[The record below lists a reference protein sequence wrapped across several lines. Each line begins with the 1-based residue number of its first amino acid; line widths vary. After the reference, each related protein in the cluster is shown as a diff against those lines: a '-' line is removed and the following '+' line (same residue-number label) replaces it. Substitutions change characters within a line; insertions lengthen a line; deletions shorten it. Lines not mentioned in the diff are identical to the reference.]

1 MIKSFIFFLVILI
14 VAPAFSQEKSLA
26 DYEVALNQLSID
38 LISEA
43 NDESKLKVNE
53 EFKSLLNEALSKKG
67 SFDFPFKNIRAISVL
82 KSNDKVKI
90 YNWTLPYAD
99 ETYQYFAIVQLKLA
113 NEQYKLV
120 ELIDKSS
127 EITKPET
134 QTLTDKTWFGALYY
148 EIIYD
153 KKLGSDTYT
162 LLGWDGD
169 YNLTNKK
176 IIEVMTIS
184 KNGVIKFGSSL
195 FKIEKKSQKRV
206 LFTYSETAVMSLKYH
221 PKENMIVFDFLVPPN
236 SNLNGVFEYYGPSL
250 DSFDAFIL
258 EKNHWK
264 FQKNIDVKLDKNS
277 KDRRWTDP
285 NGK

>member
-1 MIKSFIFFLVILI
+1 MFKSFIFFLVILI
-14 VAPAFSQEKSLA
+14 VSPAFSQEKSLA
-26 DYEVALNQLSID
+26 DYETTLNQLSID

-53 EFKSLLNEALSKKG
+53 EFKTLLKEALSKNG
-67 SFDFPFKNIRAISVL
+67 SFDFPFKNIRAISIL
-82 KSNDKVKI
+82 TSNDKVKI
-90 YNWTLPYAD
+90 YNWTLPYND

-134 QTLTDKTWFGALYY
+134 QSLTDKTWFGALYY

-153 KKLGSDTYT
+153 KKLGNDTYT

-176 IIEVMTIS
+176 IIDVMTVS
-184 KNGVIKFGSSL
+184 KSGAIKFGSSL
-195 FKIEKKSQKRV
+195 FKMGKKSQKRV
-206 LFTYSETAVMSLKYH
+206 IFTYSETAVMSLKYYA
-221 PKENMIVFDFLVPPN
+221 KESLIVFDYLVPN
-236 SNLNGVFEYYGPSL
+236 SSNLEGVFEYYGPSL
-250 DSFDAFIL
+250 NRFDAFL
-258 EKNHWK
+258 LNKNHWEYK
-264 FQKNIDVKLDKNS
+264 KDVDIQQNKNL
-277 KDRRWTDP
+277 KDRFYNAP
-285 NGK
+285 H

>member
-1 MIKSFIFFLVILI
+1 MFKSFIFFLVILI
-14 VAPAFSQEKSLA
+14 VSPAFSQEKSLA
-26 DYEVALNQLSID
+26 DYETTLNQLSID

-53 EFKSLLNEALSKKG
+53 EFKTLLKEALSKNG
-67 SFDFPFKNIRAISVL
+67 SFDFPFKNIRAISIL
-82 KSNDKVKI
+82 TSNDKVKI
-90 YNWTLPYAD
+90 YNWTLPYND

-134 QTLTDKTWFGALYY
+134 QSLTDKTWFGALYY

-153 KKLGSDTYT
+153 KKLGNDTYT

-176 IIEVMTIS
+176 IIDVMTVS
-184 KNGVIKFGSSL
+184 KSGAIKFGSSL

-206 LFTYSETAVMSLKYH
+206 LFTYSETAVMSLKYYA
-221 PKENMIVFDFLVPPN
+221 KENRIIFDFLAPPN
-236 SNLNGVFEYYGPSL
+236 SSLNGVYEYYGPSL

-258 EKNHWK
+258 EKNYWK
-264 FQKNIDVKLDKNS
+264 FQKNVDVKLDKNL
-277 KDRRWTDP
+277 KDRFYNAP
-285 NGK
+285 H

>member
-1 MIKSFIFFLVILI
+1 MFKPFIFFLVILI
-14 VAPAFSQEKSLA
+14 VSPAFSQEKSLA
-26 DYEVALNQLSID
+26 DYETTLNQLSID

-53 EFKSLLNEALSKKG
+53 EFKTLLKEALSKNG
-67 SFDFPFKNIRAISVL
+67 SFDFPFKNIRAISIL
-82 KSNDKVKI
+82 TSNDKVKI
-90 YNWTLPYAD
+90 YNWTLPYND

-134 QTLTDKTWFGALYY
+134 QSLTDKTWFGALYY

-153 KKLGSDTYT
+153 KKLGNDTYT

-176 IIEVMTIS
+176 IIDVMTVS
-184 KNGVIKFGSSL
+184 KSGAIKFGSSL

-206 LFTYSETAVMSLKYH
+206 LFTYSETAVMSLKYYA
-221 PKENMIVFDFLVPPN
+221 KENRIIFDFLAPPN
-236 SNLNGVFEYYGPSL
+236 SSLNGVYEYYGPSL

-258 EKNHWK
+258 EKNYWK
-264 FQKNIDVKLDKNS
+264 FQKNVDVKLDKNL
-277 KDRRWTDP
+277 KDRFYNAP
-285 NGK
+285 H

>member
-1 MIKSFIFFLVILI
+1 MLKIISSFLFILLVSS
-14 VAPAFSQEKSLA
+14 AFSQEKSLA
-26 DYEVALNQLSID
+26 DYESALNQLSID

-53 EFKSLLNEALSKKG
+53 EFKSLLKEALSKKG
-67 SFDFPFKNIRAISVL
+67 SFEFPFKNIRAISIL
-82 KSNDKVKI
+82 TSNDKVKI
-90 YNWTLPYAD
+90 YNWTLPFND

-120 ELIDKSS
+120 ELIDKSN
-127 EITKPET
+127 EIIKPET
-134 QTLTDKTWFGALYY
+134 QSLTDKTWFGALYY

-176 IIEVMTIS
+176 IIDVMTIS
-184 KNGVIKFGSSL
+184 KSGTIKFGSSL

-206 LFTYSETAVMSLKYH
+206 IFTYSETAVMSLKYH
-221 PKENMIVFDFLVPPN
+221 PKENMIIFDYLVPPN

-258 EKNHWK
+258 EKKYWK
-264 FQKNIDVKLDKNS
+264 FQKNIDVKLDKNL
-277 KDRRWTDP
+277 KDRFYTSP
-285 NGK
+285 N

>member
-1 MIKSFIFFLVILI
+1 MFKSFIFFLVILI

-26 DYEVALNQLSID
+26 DYETTLNQLSID

-43 NDESKLKVNE
+43 NDESKLKVND
-53 EFKSLLNEALSKKG
+53 EFKSLLKEALSIKG
-67 SFDFPFKNIRAISVL
+67 SFDFPFKNIRAISIL
-82 KSNDKVKI
+82 TSNYKIKI
-90 YNWTLPYAD
+90 YNWTLPYND
-99 ETYQYFAIVQLKLA
+99 GTYQYFAFIQLKLE

-134 QTLTDKTWFGALYY
+134 QSLTDKTWFGALYY

-153 KKLGSDTYT
+153 KKLGNDTYT

-176 IIEVMTIS
+176 IIEVMTINKS
-184 KNGVIKFGSSL
+184 GAIKFGSSL

-221 PKENMIVFDFLVPPN
+221 PKENMIIFDYLVPPN

-258 EKNHWK
+258 EKKSWK
-264 FQKNIDVKLDKNS
+264 FQKNVDVKLDKNL
-277 KDRRWTDP
+277 KDRFYNSP
-285 NGK
+285 N

>member
-1 MIKSFIFFLVILI
+1 MFKSFIFFLIILI

-26 DYEVALNQLSID
+26 DYEAALNQLSID

-43 NDESKLKVNE
+43 NDESKLKVND
-53 EFKSLLNEALSKKG
+53 EFKSLLKEALSIKG
-67 SFDFPFKNIRAISVL
+67 SFDFPFKNIRAISIL
-82 KSNDKVKI
+82 TSNDKIKI
-90 YNWTLPYAD
+90 YNWTLPYND
-99 ETYQYFAIVQLKLA
+99 GTYQYFAFVQLKLE

-153 KKLGSDTYT
+153 KKLGTDTYT

-176 IIEVMTIS
+176 IIEVMTINKS
-184 KNGVIKFGSSL
+184 GAIKFGSSL

-221 PKENMIVFDFLVPPN
+221 PKENMIIFDYLVPPN
-236 SNLNGVFEYYGPSL
+236 SSLNGVFEYYGPSL

-258 EKNHWK
+258 EKKSWK
-264 FQKNIDVKLDKNS
+264 FQKNIDVKLDKNL
-277 KDRRWTDP
+277 KDRFYNSP
-285 NGK
+285 N

>member
-1 MIKSFIFFLVILI
+1 MLKITSSFLFILLVTS
-14 VAPAFSQEKSLA
+14 AFSQEKSLA
-26 DYEVALNQLSID
+26 DYESALNKLSID

-53 EFKSLLNEALSKKG
+53 EFQLLLKEALSKKG
-67 SFDFPFKNIRAISVL
+67 SFDFAFKNIRAISIL

-90 YNWTLPYAD
+90 YNWTLPFND
-99 ETYQYFAIVQLKLA
+99 ETYQYFAFVQLKLE

-176 IIEVMTIS
+176 IIDVMTIS
-184 KNGVIKFGSSL
+184 KSGTIKFGSSL

-221 PKENMIVFDFLVPPN
+221 PKENMIIFDYLVPPN

-258 EKNHWK
+258 EKKSWK
-264 FQKNIDVKLDKNS
+264 FQKNIDVKLDKNL
-277 KDRRWTDP
+277 KDRFYNSP
-285 NGK
+285 N

>member
-1 MIKSFIFFLVILI
+1 MLKTFFSFLLTLI
-14 VAPAFSQEKSLA
+14 VVHAFSQEKSLA

-67 SFDFPFKNIRAISVL
+67 SFDFPFKNIRAISIL

-90 YNWTLPYAD
+90 YNWTLPFND

-113 NEQYKLV
+113 NEQYKLI

-184 KNGVIKFGSSL
+184 KSGAIKFGSAL
-195 FKIEKKSQKRV
+195 FKVDKKPQKRV
-206 LFTYSETAVMSLKYH
+206 IFTYSETAVMSLKYH
-221 PKENMIVFDFLVPPN
+221 PKENMIIFDYLVPPN

>member
-1 MIKSFIFFLVILI
+1 MLKTFFSFLLTLI
-14 VAPAFSQEKSLA
+14 VVHAFSQEKSLA

-53 EFKSLLNEALSKKG
+53 EFKNLLNEALFKKG
-67 SFDFPFKNIRAISVL
+67 SFEFPFKNIRAISIL

-90 YNWTLPYAD
+90 YNWTLPFND

-184 KNGVIKFGSSL
+184 KSGAIKFGSAL
-195 FKIEKKSQKRV
+195 FKVDKKPQKRV
-206 LFTYSETAVMSLKYH
+206 IFTYSETAVMSLKYH
-221 PKENMIVFDFLVPPN
+221 PKENMIIFDYLVPPN

-258 EKNHWK
+258 EKKSWK

>member
-1 MIKSFIFFLVILI
+1 MLKITSSFLFILLVTS
-14 VAPAFSQEKSLA
+14 AFSQEKSLA
-26 DYEVALNQLSID
+26 DYESALNQLSID

-53 EFKSLLNEALSKKG
+53 EFQLLLKEALSKKG
-67 SFDFPFKNIRAISVL
+67 SFDFAFKNIRAISIL

-90 YNWTLPYAD
+90 YNWTLPFND

-127 EITKPET
+127 ELTKPET

-176 IIEVMTIS
+176 IIEVMTINKS
-184 KNGVIKFGSSL
+184 GAIKFGSSL

-221 PKENMIVFDFLVPPN
+221 AKENMIIFDYLVPTT
-236 SNLNGVFEYYGPSL
+236 SNLEGVFEYYGPSL
-250 DSFDAFIL
+250 NRFDGFL
-258 EKNHWK
+258 LDKNHWEYK
-264 FQKNIDVKLDKNS
+264 KDVDIQQNKNL
-277 KDRRWTDP
+277 KDRFYNAP
-285 NGK
+285 H

>member
-1 MIKSFIFFLVILI
+1 MFKSFIFFLVILI

-26 DYEVALNQLSID
+26 DYETTLNQLSID

-43 NDESKLKVNE
+43 NDESKLKVND
-53 EFKSLLNEALSKKG
+53 EFKSLLKEALSIKG
-67 SFDFPFKNIRAISVL
+67 SFDFPFKNIRAISIL
-82 KSNDKVKI
+82 TSNDKIKI
-90 YNWTLPYAD
+90 YNWTLPYND
-99 ETYQYFAIVQLKLA
+99 GTYQYFAFVQLKLE

-134 QTLTDKTWFGALYY
+134 QSLTDKTWFGALYY

-153 KKLGSDTYT
+153 KKLGTDTYT

-176 IIEVMTIS
+176 IIEVMTINKS
-184 KNGVIKFGSSL
+184 GAIKFGSSL

-206 LFTYSETAVMSLKYH
+206 
-221 PKENMIVFDFLVPPN
+221 
-236 SNLNGVFEYYGPSL
+236 
-250 DSFDAFIL
+250 
-258 EKNHWK
+258 
-264 FQKNIDVKLDKNS
+264 
-277 KDRRWTDP
+277 
-285 NGK
+285 

>member
-1 MIKSFIFFLVILI
+1 MFKSFIFFLVILI

-26 DYEVALNQLSID
+26 DYEAALNQLSID

-43 NDESKLKVNE
+43 NDDRKLKINE
-53 EFKSLLNEALSKKG
+53 EFRLLLKEALSIKG
-67 SFDFPFKNIRAISVL
+67 SFDFPFKNIRAISIL
-82 KSNDKVKI
+82 TSNDKVKI
-90 YNWTLPYAD
+90 YNWTIPFND
-99 ETYQYFAIVQLKLA
+99 ETYLYFAIVQLKLA
-113 NEQYKLV
+113 NEEYKWV
-120 ELIDKSS
+120 ELIDKS
-127 EITKPET
+127 EELKNPET

-176 IIEVMTIS
+176 IIEAMTIS
-184 KNGVIKFGSSL
+184 KNGAIKFGSSL

-221 PKENMIVFDFLVPPN
+221 AKENMIIFDYLVPPN

-258 EKNHWK
+258 EKKSWE
-264 FQKNIDVKLDKNS
+264 FQKNVDVKLDKNL
-277 KDRRWTDP
+277 KDRFYTSP
-285 NGK
+285 N

>member
-1 MIKSFIFFLVILI
+1 MFKSFIFFLVILI
-14 VAPAFSQEKSLA
+14 VSPAFSQEKSLA
-26 DYEVALNQLSID
+26 DYETTLNQLSID

-43 NDESKLKVNE
+43 NDESKLKVND
-53 EFKSLLNEALSKKG
+53 EFKSLLKEALSIKG
-67 SFDFPFKNIRAISVL
+67 SFDFPFKNIRAISIL
-82 KSNDKVKI
+82 TSNDKVKI
-90 YNWTLPYAD
+90 YNWTLPYND
-99 ETYQYFAIVQLKLA
+99 GTYQYFAFVQLKLE

-134 QTLTDKTWFGALYY
+134 QSLTDKTWFGALYY

-153 KKLGSDTYT
+153 KKLGADTYT

-176 IIEVMTIS
+176 IIEVMTINKS
-184 KNGVIKFGSSL
+184 GAIKFGSSL

-221 PKENMIVFDFLVPPN
+221 PKENMIIFDYLVPPN
-236 SNLNGVFEYYGPSL
+236 SSLNGVFEYYGPSL

-258 EKNHWK
+258 EKKSWK
-264 FQKNIDVKLDKNS
+264 FQKNIDVKLDKNL
-277 KDRRWTDP
+277 KDRFYNSP
-285 NGK
+285 N

>member
-1 MIKSFIFFLVILI
+1 MFKSFIFFLIILI

-26 DYEVALNQLSID
+26 DYEAALNQLSID

-43 NDESKLKVNE
+43 NDESKLKVND
-53 EFKSLLNEALSKKG
+53 EFKSLLKEALSIKG
-67 SFDFPFKNIRAISVL
+67 SFDFPFKNIRAISIL
-82 KSNDKVKI
+82 TSNDKIKI
-90 YNWTLPYAD
+90 YNWTLPYND
-99 ETYQYFAIVQLKLA
+99 GTYQYFAFVQLKLE

-153 KKLGSDTYT
+153 KKLGTDTYT
-162 LLGWDGD
+162 LIGWDGD

-176 IIEVMTIS
+176 IIEVMTINKS
-184 KNGVIKFGSSL
+184 GAIKFGSSL

-221 PKENMIVFDFLVPPN
+221 PKENMIIFDYLVPPN
-236 SNLNGVFEYYGPSL
+236 SSLNGVFEYYGPSL

-258 EKNHWK
+258 EKKSWK
-264 FQKNIDVKLDKNS
+264 FQKNIDVKLDKNL
-277 KDRRWTDP
+277 KDRFYNSP
-285 NGK
+285 N

>member
-1 MIKSFIFFLVILI
+1 MLKIILSFLFILLLSS
-14 VAPAFSQEKSLA
+14 AFSQEKSLA
-26 DYEVALNQLSID
+26 EYEAVLNQLSID

-43 NDESKLKVNE
+43 NDDRKLKINE
-53 EFKSLLNEALSKKG
+53 EFQILLKEALLKKG
-67 SFDFPFKNIRAISVL
+67 SFDFPFKNIRAISIL
-82 KSNDKVKI
+82 TSNDKVKI
-90 YNWTLPYAD
+90 YNWTIPFED
-99 ETYQYFAIVQLKLA
+99 GTYQYFAIVQLKLDK
-113 NEQYKLV
+113 EQYKLV

-127 EITKPET
+127 ELTKPET

-184 KNGVIKFGSSL
+184 KSGAIKFGSSL
-195 FKIEKKSQKRV
+195 FKMEKKSQKRV
-206 LFTYSETAVMSLKYH
+206 IFTYSETAVMSLKYH
-221 PKENMIVFDFLVPPN
+221 PKENMIIFDFLAPPN

-258 EKNHWK
+258 EKKSWK
-264 FQKNIDVKLDKNS
+264 FQKNVDVKLDKNL
-277 KDRRWTDP
+277 KDRFYTSP
-285 NGK
+285 N

>member
-1 MIKSFIFFLVILI
+1 MLKTFFSFLLTLI
-14 VAPAFSQEKSLA
+14 VVHAFSQEKSLA

-43 NDESKLKVNE
+43 NDEIKLKINE

-67 SFDFPFKNIRAISVL
+67 SFEFPFKNIRAISIL

-90 YNWTLPYAD
+90 YNWTLPFND

-176 IIEVMTIS
+176 IIDVMTIS
-184 KNGVIKFGSSL
+184 KSGAIKFGSSL

-221 PKENMIVFDFLVPPN
+221 PKENMIIFDYLVPPN

-258 EKNHWK
+258 EKKSWK
-264 FQKNIDVKLDKNS
+264 FQKNIDVKLDKDS